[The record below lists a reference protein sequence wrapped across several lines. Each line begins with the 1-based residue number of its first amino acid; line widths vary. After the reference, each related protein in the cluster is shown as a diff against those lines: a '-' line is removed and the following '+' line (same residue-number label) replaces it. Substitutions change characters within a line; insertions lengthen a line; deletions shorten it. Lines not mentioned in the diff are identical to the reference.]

1 MTLVEVLIA
10 LVLFAV
16 GLAGTL
22 DLLFNLTNSLPANRR
37 ETQARYLVQ
46 DRLANLEMA
55 GYAALDDQ
63 IRTLAKPS
71 DAGEAALFQSMVLNP
86 NFTLKTQLRREET
99 EGVRRIMI
107 TVSGEWSEQRATKAR
122 KAVGYVFAP

>member
-1 MTLVEVLIA
+1 MQAIISDIHGNVEALSAVLA
-10 LVLFAV
+10 
-16 GLAGTL
+16 
-22 DLLFNLTNSLPANRR
+22 D
-37 ETQARYLVQ
+37 
-46 DRLANLEMA
+46 
-55 GYAALDDQ
+55 
-63 IRTLAKPS
+63 IRTQSIGEILCLGDIIGYGPNPKECVDLARRFRVTVLGNH
-71 DAGEAALFQSMVLNP
+71 DEAALFQSMVLNP